1 MSSWSERVR
10 GWFRP
15 LDINK
20 LYAEQHQQQQQQQ
33 HQQIYQSSASSTPA
47 PNSGEENGAKGQQ
60 DATPKDTVESLY
72 ESGQY
77 EKAIALFNEQSRVS
91 ESAAKAYLRSLAA
104 TQQMHHLNVSN
115 LIALLLGP
123 DLGARP
129 NSSGS
134 GSGAAGAGGA
144 ANVLGGN
151 GDSTPFVVKI
161 YQSPFSQVARVLMF
175 VAFGFLAYQLLFNN
189 KSGGGGSG
197 ILNLMPKGTHKKAE
211 NVNVKFDDVKGC
223 DEVLNE
229 LMEVVDF
236 LKEPQKYTK
245 VGATLPR
252 GVLLTGPPGTGKT
265 LLARAVAGEAGVPF
279 YYTSGSSFDEMFVG
293 VGPKRVREL
302 FETAKAEHTA
312 CIIFIDEIDA
322 MGAARTSSSLLRSR
336 ETLNALLTEMDGFD
350 QTSGIIVMAAT
361 NLPQSLDP
369 ALLRPGRFDR
379 QLSVPAP
386 DIKGR
391 VAILDLYLSHKS
403 VTADVNSTTLA
414 RLTPGMTGAD
424 LQNVV
429 NTAALK
435 AAARNQPGITQA
447 LLEEATD
454 DIRMGVIRRSAAAT
468 MHPDEFSN
476 TAVHESGHALVAYYT
491 PGANPLHKMSILPRG
506 PALGVTYTL
515 PERDVYSQTKRQL
528 LAQLAVLM
536 GGHAAEELRYGTDAV
551 TTGAASDF
559 QQATRIATAM
569 VTKYGMSGT
578 VGKVFIDGDD
588 KLPPEVAKE
597 IKSILDERYQ
607 YATLLLKTHEHELRA
622 LTAELLDHEELSGD
636 EIAAICNGKTLP
648 PLPPSIG
655 RYTGRNIDAARPPV
669 PTPAL

>member
-1 MSSWSERVR
+1 V
-10 GWFRP
+10 
-15 LDINK
+15 
-20 LYAEQHQQQQQQQ
+20 
-33 HQQIYQSSASSTPA
+33 
-47 PNSGEENGAKGQQ
+47 
-60 DATPKDTVESLY
+60 
-72 ESGQY
+72 
-77 EKAIALFNEQSRVS
+77 
-91 ESAAKAYLRSLAA
+91 
-104 TQQMHHLNVSN
+104 
-115 LIALLLGP
+115 
-123 DLGARP
+123 
-129 NSSGS
+129 
-134 GSGAAGAGGA
+134 
-144 ANVLGGN
+144 
-151 GDSTPFVVKI
+151 
-161 YQSPFSQVARVLMF
+161 
-175 VAFGFLAYQLLFNN
+175 
-189 KSGGGGSG
+189 
-197 ILNLMPKGTHKKAE
+197 PKGTHKKAE

-236 LKEPQKYTK
+236 LKDPQKYAK

-379 QLSVPAP
+379 QLAVPAP

-391 VAILDLYLSHKS
+391 VAILDLYLSRKQIS
-403 VTADVNSTTLA
+403 PDVNSTTLA

-429 NTAALK
+429 NVAALK
-435 AAARNQPGITQA
+435 AAARNSPAVTQA

-476 TAVHESGHALVAYYT
+476 TAVHESGHALVAFYT

-515 PERDVYSQTKRQL
+515 PERDVYSLTKRQL

-559 QQATRIATAM
+559 QQATRLATAM
-569 VTKYGMSGT
+569 VTKYGMSPT
-578 VGKVFIDGDD
+578 VGKVFIEGEDG

-597 IKSILDERYQ
+597 VKSILDERYQ
-607 YATLLLKTHEHELRA
+607 YAQLLLKTHENELRR
-622 LTAELLDHEELSGD
+622 LTAELLDHEELSGE
-636 EIAAICNGKTLP
+636 EIAAICSGKTLP

-655 RYTGRNIDAARPPV
+655 RYTGRNLADANKAPV